1 MPRIISFIIQK
12 GGCGKTTTT
21 VNTAGYLAR
30 MGIKTLV
37 VDMDPQGNLTQH
49 LGYNTDEVEKT
60 VLHLLKGEEKI
71 DEVILKRSEF
81 LHVLPN
87 NIESAS
93 AEVFLYNAYT
103 REYLLR
109 DALYPVLTEY
119 DFILIDCPPNLG
131 LYSINALAT
140 STEFIM
146 VAAPEFFPMKAI
158 KPLVETYNMVRT
170 KLNHSLRMGGV
181 LVGMADLRTRHAQQ
195 VMNIIRKNFG
205 KQLFQNYIR
214 NNVDLKEAA
223 ANGQTIFE
231 YAPDSIGAR
240 DFQNFVE
247 EFLKDHHKIREKW
260 EYYEEKF
267 NELPVEQRA
276 ELIGFAEQNLRSS
289 IRERLKKGEASEV
302 LDRTLMI
309 ARNSLLEKMYP
320 YRYEIND
327 TVQT

>member
-21 VNTAGYLAR
+21 VNTAGFLAK
-30 MGIKTLV
+30 MGLKTLV

-49 LGYNTDEVEKT
+49 LGYNTDEIEKT
-60 VLHLLKGEEKI
+60 VLHLLKGEEQI
-71 DEVILKRSEF
+71 EDVLIERNEY
-81 LHVLPN
+81 LHLLPN

-158 KPLVETYNMVRT
+158 KPLIETFNMVKT

-181 LVGMADLRTRHAQQ
+181 LVGMADLRTKHAQQ
-195 VMNIIRKNFG
+195 VMGVIRKNFG
-205 KQLFQNYIR
+205 KYLFQNYIR
-214 NNVDLKEAA
+214 NNVMLKEAA

-231 YAPDSIGAR
+231 YAPESIGAR
-240 DFQNFVE
+240 DFQNFAE
-247 EFLKDHHKIREKW
+247 EFLKDHHKIKEKW
-260 EYYEEKF
+260 SYYEDKF
-267 NELPVEQRA
+267 SQLPRDQQA
-276 ELIGFAEQNLRSS
+276 ELVEFAEQNLTSQTRN
-289 IRERLKKGEASEV
+289 RLKNGDKSEV
-302 LDRTLMI
+302 VNRALQI
-309 ARNSLLEKMYP
+309 ERNNLLEKIYP
-320 YRYEIND
+320 YRYVVDETI
-327 TVQT
+327 QT